1 MIRRMA
7 RLFSAVA
14 MVVVMLAPAF
24 ASEPAK
30 VFNTRFHFSV
40 MGAQMYS
47 ADNQPNSV
55 ALGTSDGW
63 TCKASAIATDEG
75 ARPPGQGSA
84 TVYKNA
90 QITCVDVSGATA
102 TIGVSCDVASAQRS
116 ERSVGLKS
124 AKATTSF
131 PVVVSIGCVTN

>member
-24 ASEPAK
+24 GSEPK
-30 VFNTRFHFSV
+30 GFNTRFHFSV

-75 ARPPGQGSA
+75 ARPPGQGSPP
-84 TVYKNA
+84 VYKNA